1 MAGNRYT
8 GAACRR
14 DVTRGPGWSGLANVG
29 HALAQTHTHTHIYL
43 ARMREHTHAYTQIY
57 DIHADTYPIQ
67 NIYPVI
73 HKQIYKN

>member
-29 HALAQTHTHTHIYL
+29 HALAQTHTQNH
-43 ARMREHTHAYTQIY
+43 ARTREHTQIH
-57 DIHADTYPIQ
+57 DIHAGTYPIE

-73 HKQIYKN
+73 QKQIYKN